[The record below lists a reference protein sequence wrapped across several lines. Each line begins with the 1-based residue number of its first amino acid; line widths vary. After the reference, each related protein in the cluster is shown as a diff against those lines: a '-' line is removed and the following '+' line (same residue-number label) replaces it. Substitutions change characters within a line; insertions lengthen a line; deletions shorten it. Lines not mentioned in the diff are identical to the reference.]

1 MKSRIIRGVSKNAR
15 FFVVNSTDVVQKAL
29 DIHHCSPTSI
39 VAFGKF
45 LTAGLI
51 MGASLKGDDLLS
63 LITNTDGPVNNMVVT
78 ANANGQIK
86 GYLSNPQKD
95 LPLKALTKQ
104 PDIENLIGKGSL
116 RVIKDMGLKEPYVG
130 LSEIQ
135 KGDIKSDM
143 EYYYEVSEQTPTIME
158 LGIKLSED
166 NKTIKFAG
174 GYMLQLFPGADKKF
188 IASIIEKM
196 EAIRSITEL
205 FEGGMDLERIV
216 KLLYEDMSD
225 EKLERLIENYEILEE
240 KEVSYYCDCNKNK
253 YYKGLLTLG
262 KKEILSL
269 LEELNGVIETQC
281 HFCGKK
287 YQFTRED
294 FKDFL
299 EDK

>member
-15 FFVVNSTDVVQKAL
+15 FFVVNSTDVVQRAL

-39 VAFGKF
+39 AAFGRL

-63 LITNTDGPVNNMVVT
+63 LMTHTDGPVNNMVVT
-78 ANANGQIK
+78 ANAKGQIK

-104 PDIENLIGKGSL
+104 YDIENLIGKGSL

-143 EYYYEVSEQTPTIME
+143 EYYYETSEQTPTIME

-166 NKTIKFAG
+166 KKTVKFAG
-174 GYMLQLFPGADKKF
+174 GYMIQLFPGADKKF
-188 IASIIEKM
+188 IASVVEKM
-196 EAIRSITEL
+196 DAIRSVTEL

-216 KLLYEDMSD
+216 KLLYEDMTD
-225 EKLERLIENYEILEE
+225 EKLEKLVEDYEILEE
-240 KEVSYYCDCNKNK
+240 REVSYYCDCNKDK
-253 YYKGLLTLG
+253 YYRGLITLG

-269 LEELNGVIETQC
+269 LDELGGVIETQC
-281 HFCGKK
+281 QFCEKK
-287 YQFTRED
+287 YQFTKED
-294 FKDFL
+294 FKDFF